1 MKFGADVV
9 ESRKRKHS
17 AVDAKLRQENAAL
30 KVRNRALMEEN
41 DRKHAENLALARE
54 YEDAAGAEPET
65 NIARL
70 IAPINGDDDQD
81 PRDRNVDD
89 EEDDDV

>member
-41 DRKHAENLALARE
+41 DRKHAESVSLARE
-54 YEDAAGAEPET
+54 FEAANGAEPDT
-65 NIARL
+65 KIARL
-70 IAPINGDDDQD
+70 IAAINGDDDQD
-81 PRDRNVDD
+81 PRDCNVDEEV
-89 EEDDDV
+89 EED